1 MTDPH
6 PLDAA
11 IFGGGIAGL
20 WLLDRLRR
28 QGYRAAL
35 FESARLGEGQT
46 RHAQGII
53 HGGTKYALTG
63 KVSDASRMV
72 AGMPARWR
80 SCLAGEGD
88 VDLRAARLLSDHQYL
103 WSTRDIASRLAGF
116 FASRMMRSRMAPL
129 PAADYPALFR
139 DPAFRGQVYRLDEPV
154 LDVASL
160 LAALAEPHREVLAR
174 IDPEAL
180 ELEAGGPCRIRLPD
194 RTLTARR
201 LVFTAGGGNRA
212 LLAKLGREEPP
223 MQLRPLQMVALRGA
237 DLPPLYAHCLGASS
251 KPRLTITS
259 HRDASGRP
267 VWYLGGQLA
276 EEGVGRSPGEQ
287 IATARAE
294 LETLFPWHDFGACAW
309 ITLPIDRAEVRAGG
323 TLPDDAFVAEQGGVI
338 TVWPTKLALAPV
350 AADRVLDHLAAAGI
364 QPQPGGDAG
373 PVDALAGLPRPEIAP
388 LPWQEEE
395 RWN

>member
-1 MTDPH
+1 MTEP
-6 PLDAA
+6 PSLDVA

-28 QGYRAAL
+28 QGYRAVL
-35 FESARLGEGQT
+35 FESDRLGEGQT

-63 KVSDASRMV
+63 RVSEASRMV
-72 AGMPARWR
+72 AAMPARWR
-80 SCLAGEGD
+80 ACLAGKGD
-88 VDLRAARLLSDHQYL
+88 VDLRAARVLSEHQYL

-116 FASRMMRSRMAPL
+116 FASRLMRSRMAPL
-129 PAADYPALFR
+129 KPADYPALFR

-160 LAALAEPHREVLAR
+160 LAALAEPHAGALAR
-174 IDPEAL
+174 IDPDSL
-180 ELEAGGPCRIRLPD
+180 ELEAGDPCRIKLPD
-194 RTLTARR
+194 RTLTTRR
-201 LVFTAGGGNRA
+201 LVFTAGAGNRA
-212 LLAKLGREEPP
+212 LLARLGREEPP
-223 MQLRPLQMVALRGA
+223 MQLRPLQMVALRG

-259 HRDASGRP
+259 HADAAGRP

-276 EEGVGRSPGEQ
+276 EDGVARSPKAQ
-287 IATARAE
+287 IRVARTE
-294 LETLFPWHDFGACAW
+294 LETLFPWHDFSACDW
-309 ITLPIDRAEVRAGG
+309 LTLPVARAEVQAGG
-323 TLPDDAFVAEQGGVI
+323 ALPDDVFVAENAGVVI
-338 TVWPTKLALAPV
+338 VWPTKLALAPV
-350 AADRVLDHLAAAGI
+350 AADRVLDLLAAAGI
-364 QPQPGGDAG
+364 PPDGDAG
-373 PVDALAGLPRPEIAP
+373 QEEVLAGLPRPEIAP